1 METYVAFARELS
13 LDAASFKGCIGSERH
28 VAGIRENEQA
38 AAAAGITGTPS
49 FVVGTAKGDVLEG
62 VRIVGAQPF
71 GVFDRT
77 IREFLA
83 AHGKE
88 RE

>member
-13 LDAASFKGCIGSERH
+13 LDTASFEACIGSERH
-28 VAGIRENEQA
+28 VAGIRENEQT
-38 AAAAGITGTPS
+38 AAAAGINGTPS